1 MLGELLALSTAILWA
16 VTPVLSRKALGY
28 STPVELNFVRAIS
41 GSIALILILLFTHR
55 GLIFDIDVY
64 GFILLLAAM
73 MIGIGLGDT
82 VFFKSIYAIGVS
94 RGVAVSSVYPLMVLL
109 ASAYIVGEPITLT
122 DIAGGLS
129 VVSATIIVALSKEE
143 STIGSNRYLSGIAL
157 SLTSA
162 LLWSVAIILV
172 SIGVRS
178 VDPLIGNAYR
188 FLILAVAML
197 PLCRRSLAKLKDTR
211 LLLWGSLSG
220 LTGLALGTTVYLESI
235 RLIGAGKATVI
246 TGIQPIISAIL
257 ASSSLRERLNV
268 RIWVAVTLASIGI
281 ILLEL

>member
-16 VTPVLSRKALGY
+16 LTPVFSKKALGY

-41 GSIALILILLFTHR
+41 GSIALILIILFTR
-55 GLIFDIDVY
+55 GGLIFDIDVY
-64 GFILLLAAM
+64 GFTLLLAAT

-82 VFFKSIYAIGVS
+82 VFFKSIDAIGVS
-94 RGVAVSSVYPLMVLL
+94 RGVAISSVYPLIVLL
-109 ASAYIVGEPITLT
+109 TSACIVGEPVTLT

-129 VVSATIIVALSKEE
+129 IVSATVIVALSEEE
-143 STIGSNRYLSGIAL
+143 SAVGSNRYLSGVAL
-157 SLTSA
+157 SLASA
-162 LLWSVAIILV
+162 LLWSIAITLV

-188 FLILAVAML
+188 FLILAIATL
-197 PLCRRSLAKLKDTR
+197 PLCRRSLAKLRDIS

-220 LTGLALGTTVYLESI
+220 LTGLALGTTIYLESI

-246 TGIQPIISAIL
+246 TGVQPIISAVI
-257 ASSSLRERLNV
+257 ASLSLRERLSV
-268 RIWVAVTLASIGI
+268 KIWLAVILASIGI

>member
-16 VTPVLSRKALGY
+16 LTPVFSKKALGY

-41 GSIALILILLFTHR
+41 GSIALILIILFTR
-55 GLIFDIDVY
+55 GGLIFDIDVY
-64 GFILLLAAM
+64 GFALLLAAT

-82 VFFKSIYAIGVS
+82 VFFKSIDAIGVS
-94 RGVAVSSVYPLMVLL
+94 RGVAISSVYPLIVLL
-109 ASAYIVGEPITLT
+109 TSACIVGEPVTLT

-129 VVSATIIVALSKEE
+129 IVSATVIVALSEE
-143 STIGSNRYLSGIAL
+143 SAVGSNRYLSGVAL
-157 SLTSA
+157 SLASA
-162 LLWSVAIILV
+162 LLWSIAITLV

-188 FLILAVAML
+188 FLILAIATL
-197 PLCRRSLAKLKDTR
+197 PLCRRSLAKLRDTH

-220 LTGLALGTTVYLESI
+220 LTGLALGTTIYLESI
-235 RLIGAGKATVI
+235 RLIGAGEATVI
-246 TGIQPIISAIL
+246 TGVQPIISAVI
-257 ASSSLRERLNV
+257 ASLSLRERLSV
-268 RIWVAVTLASIGI
+268 KIWLAVILASIGI